1 MLIRV
6 QLESVIDEVLKTGN
20 VQSLHEYLE
29 GDKPESTPINC
40 SQQFL
45 TKLDQFINRVSC
57 NLARLPTFLS
67 HPVLINCTSVCVK
80 EFTPERWHVCKFRS
94 RRPA

>member
-6 QLESVIDEVLKTGN
+6 QLESVIDEVLKNGN

-45 TKLDQFINRVSC
+45 TKLDQFINRVSS
-57 NLARLPTFLS
+57 NLASIPTFQS
-67 HPVLINCTSVCVK
+67 HPFLLNRPSAVCIRVYTG
-80 EFTPERWHVCKFRS
+80 EMACLQI
-94 RRPA
+94 

>member
-29 GDKPESTPINC
+29 GDKPESSPINC
-40 SQQFL
+40 SQRFL

-57 NLARLPTFLS
+57 NLASLPTFLS
-67 HPVLINCTSVCVK
+67 HPLLLLNCTSTVCV
-80 EFTPERWHVCKFRS
+80 RVYS
-94 RRPA
+94 REMACLQI